1 VVRKLGLDASRT
13 AGLQQIEEPRRCLLE
28 GVGWNERNARVAMI
42 VGFVLALILFGLPLG
57 IIGLF
62 IASMLDQLSPEM
74 ENTAPTSDG
83 RDASKH
89 RLSYMRAIVG
99 AARYK

>member
-1 VVRKLGLDASRT
+1 
-13 AGLQQIEEPRRCLLE
+13 
-28 GVGWNERNARVAMI
+28 MI

-62 IASMLDQLSPEM
+62 VVSILDQSSAETDNISQ
-74 ENTAPTSDG
+74 NTP
-83 RDASKH
+83 ASKD
-89 RLSYMRAIVG
+89 RNASRYRFGSVRALVS

>member
-1 VVRKLGLDASRT
+1 
-13 AGLQQIEEPRRCLLE
+13 
-28 GVGWNERNARVAMI
+28 MI
-42 VGFVLALILFGLPLG
+42 VGFALALILFGLPLG

-62 IASMLDQLSPEM
+62 VASMLDQYSPEM
-74 ENTAPTSDG
+74 ENKAPTSED

-89 RLSYMRAIVG
+89 WFSSMRAIVG